1 MDRAPAQKEMKEGYP
16 AHINAN
22 TATRHTYTYLGD
34 VLQRISQRP
43 ANQGLELM
51 S

>member
-22 TATRHTYTYLGD
+22 TATRHTYTHLGD
-34 VLQRISQRP
+34 ILQRISQRP

>member
-1 MDRAPAQKEMKEGYP
+1 MKDGYP

-22 TATRHTYTYLGD
+22 TATLHTYTYLVD

-43 ANQGLELM
+43 ANQGIELM
-51 S
+51 SRVWM